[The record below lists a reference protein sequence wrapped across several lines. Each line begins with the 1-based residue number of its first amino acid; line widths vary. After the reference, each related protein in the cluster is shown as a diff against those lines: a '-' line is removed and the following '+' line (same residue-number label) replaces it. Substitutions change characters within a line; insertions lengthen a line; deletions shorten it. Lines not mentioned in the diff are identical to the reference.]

1 MQHRKSTVEIM
12 IEEIPKHN
20 HHLLIHPKPKID
32 LYNVIQNS

>member
-1 MQHRKSTVEIM
+1 MQHRKSTVDIM